1 MVDRHLQAGV
11 GGPVHLLDA
20 VLQHSQD
27 VVGENSDGKA
37 EQRRTRVAKAADLAL
52 QRRLKALEHPLNGL
66 IANDK
71 FCWARTLQL
80 RLSWSRARKKLK
92 EPTPRHL

>member
-1 MVDRHLQAGV
+1 
-11 GGPVHLLDA
+11 VHLLDA

-52 QRRLKALEHPLNGL
+52 QRRLKGKRQLSAAL
-66 IANDK
+66 
-71 FCWARTLQL
+71 R
-80 RLSWSRARKKLK
+80 
-92 EPTPRHL
+92 